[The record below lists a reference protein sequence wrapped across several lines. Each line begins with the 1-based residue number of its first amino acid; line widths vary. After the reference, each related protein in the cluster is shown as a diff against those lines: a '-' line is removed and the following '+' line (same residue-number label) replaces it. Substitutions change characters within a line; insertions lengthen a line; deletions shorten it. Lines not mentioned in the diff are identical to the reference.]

1 MVGSMNASEAQ
12 PTRQLLERFTAEVG
26 HVVALEALWAHGSLA
41 LGDYRPGRSDLD
53 LVALVGAPV
62 SGPQRQQLE
71 ALHRTLISQVPEAA
85 GLHCSYVVRSQLS
98 DTGRDHVTWAQS
110 RLFERP
116 VTPVSRREL
125 STGGPALFGPGPA
138 GIVAEVT
145 DQELAEFIRGDL
157 KEFWYPASARP
168 SLWQRDIWVDLGLL
182 TLARAAVTLRD
193 GRLITKGQALEVLAA
208 WGAPAEVVRDIHR
221 RRYEA
226 GPHRTSLPWRI
237 RRGRLARVFVRTGI
251 EDTLAAHP
259 GP

>member
-1 MVGSMNASEAQ
+1 MNASEAQ

-237 RRGRLARVFVRTGI
+237 GRGRLARVFVRTGI